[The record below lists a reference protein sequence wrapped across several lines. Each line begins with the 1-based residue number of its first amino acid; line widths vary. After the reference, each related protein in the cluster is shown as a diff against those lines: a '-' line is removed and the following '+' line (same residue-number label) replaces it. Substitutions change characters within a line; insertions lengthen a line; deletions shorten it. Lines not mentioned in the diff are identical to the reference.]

1 MRGTRKRNAK
11 ANRRAKA
18 TRRLIIV
25 DIENYTR
32 KPVLTQQDVASARIS
47 LIEDLGIRNDD
58 MVVIGTSHPSNYVN
72 AQLAWK
78 GPRHVGKWGHDGAD
92 KALIEA
98 FDQYDL
104 DTYSEVYVIS
114 GDGIFTDVANR
125 VRAQNRP
132 VKVVAR
138 SRAINYRLYCAA
150 DDVEIV

>member
-11 ANRRAKA
+11 ANRRDKA
-18 TRRLIIV
+18 IRRLIIV

-32 KPVLTQQDVASARIS
+32 KPVLTQQDVAAARIS
-47 LIEDLGIRNDD
+47 LIEDLGIGNDD
-58 MVVIGTSHPSNYVN
+58 MVIVGTSHPSNYVN

-104 DTYSEVYVIS
+104 DTYSKVYVIS
-114 GDGIFTDVANR
+114 GDGIFTDVVKR
-125 VRAQNRP
+125 IRAKNCP
-132 VKVVAR
+132 VNVVAPR
-138 SRAINYRLYCAA
+138 GAINYRLYRAA
-150 DDVEIV
+150 EAVDMV